1 MSNNSTILT
10 KEILKDQINDSKRIT
25 KPYLTKYEMARIIGY
40 RSEQIGAGSQ
50 LYIDPGNI
58 TNVIDIAKKELYERK
73 IPFIIKRTLPN
84 NISEYW
90 KLDELEIID
99 Y

>member
-10 KEILKDQINDSKRIT
+10 KENLNDEINNSTRIT

-58 TNVIDIAKKELYERK
+58 TNIVEIAKKELYERK

-90 KLDELEIID
+90 KLDELEIIN
-99 Y
+99 

>member
-1 MSNNSTILT
+1 MSNKSTILT
-10 KEILKDQINDSKRIT
+10 KEKLNDEINNSIRIT

-40 RSEQIGAGSQ
+40 RSEQIGSGSQ
-50 LYIDPGNI
+50 LYVDPGNI
-58 TNVIDIAKKELYERK
+58 TNVIDIAKKELNERK

-90 KLDELEIID
+90 KLDELEIIN
-99 Y
+99 

>member
-10 KEILKDQINDSKRIT
+10 KENLNDEINNSTRIT

-58 TNVIDIAKKELYERK
+58 TEIAKKELYERK

-90 KLDELEIID
+90 KLDELEIIN
-99 Y
+99 